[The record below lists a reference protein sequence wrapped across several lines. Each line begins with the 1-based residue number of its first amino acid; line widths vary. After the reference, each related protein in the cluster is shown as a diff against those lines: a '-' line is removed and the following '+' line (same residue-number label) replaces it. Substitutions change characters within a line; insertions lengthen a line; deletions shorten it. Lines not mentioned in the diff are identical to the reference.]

1 MHSRIIQIESFPVN
15 EDDRITEDT
24 YIGDH
29 WFVERIADYVAHDDN
44 RDGTIEWLKESFS
57 AATSFIRYFSDE
69 TGEGFVL
76 KEGFHTAYFA
86 SEYEAFTK
94 ELHAFCEKLSSESY
108 ANGSLNSALFSLE
121 TAYDDE
127 YGFYI
132 DNDETGL
139 VTLNRFL
146 RSAKTDTKYYF
157 GGTVDYHF

>member
-57 AATSFIRYFSDE
+57 AATSFICYFSDE

-108 ANGSLNSALFSLE
+108 ANGSLNSSLFSLE

>member
-1 MHSRIIQIESFPVN
+1 M
-15 EDDRITEDT
+15 
-24 YIGDH
+24 
-29 WFVERIADYVAHDDN
+29 
-44 RDGTIEWLKESFS
+44 
-57 AATSFIRYFSDE
+57 
-69 TGEGFVL
+69 L

-108 ANGSLNSALFSLE
+108 ANGSLNSSLFSLE